1 MRVVSSGDFS
11 LLVVVMT
18 CFCGNYFHSFDA
30 VSSRL
35 SFHADCPSVDLVR
48 RGGVSSLLSCRTG
61 II

>member
-35 SFHADCPSVDLVR
+35 SFRADCPSVDLVR
-48 RGGVSSLLSCRTG
+48 RGRVSSLLSCRTG